1 MSGTAAVAWV
11 NAQWP
16 AVVAAAQHAHEAVRS
31 TTPAK
36 FEVLTTEQAR
46 QLQAIASQIIPTD
59 DMPGA
64 REAGVVYFI
73 DRALMTFAVDTR
85 PVYEKGIAAINQLT
99 STKYPGRKTFA
110 DASPEE
116 QEALLTEFAA
126 GRGIGGAY
134 LEIGPADS
142 RDFFQTIRMHTVFGF
157 LADPSAG
164 GNKDYAGWKVVG
176 RDPAPTFAPPYG
188 YYDKGYPGWQAV
200 KAEMDK
206 K

>member
-11 NAQWP
+11 NSQWP

-46 QLQAIASQIIPTD
+46 QVQAIASQIIPTD
-59 DMPGA
+59 EMPGT

-73 DRALMTFAVDTR
+73 DRALVTFAVDTR

-116 QEALLTEFAA
+116 QEAILTEFAA